1 MVMNSHPN
9 TTHVQSAFG
18 VIQGNP
24 KEGIVDLGPGYLDP
38 TLIPTGLIAQWSAN
52 AVDRWGP
59 HTLMY
64 GANAGPWELRTKF
77 AARMAAVGRT
87 GRCGPERVLITGGTS
102 AALDQLAMRFAR
114 DGRIVLTEALT
125 YDLGRMIFAG
135 WGVRTI
141 AVPGPFDDVDV
152 AEFNKMAELA
162 AQSSGIPPALY
173 LIPTFHN
180 PTGRVLSAARRLEI
194 LAMADD
200 TGSLV
205 IEDLAYAELAYESQP
220 PPPMWSSAVN
230 RDQVI
235 ALYSLAKCVAP
246 GLRIGWLVGSER
258 FVAELERSPVRS
270 SGGGPN
276 HFTAMTVM
284 AGLAGHQL
292 DAHVSLVRDQ
302 LRLRRDSLLRAL
314 IKQLPENFTISCPSG
329 GFFVWVGLPAGVSD
343 DTLLRN
349 AEGRGVSFAAGT
361 RFGSSPVGVRLCF
374 AGCGPEQLAL
384 GVARFADAS
393 RSAIHR

>member
-1 MVMNSHPN
+1 MVMNSHHN

-24 KEGIVDLGPGYLDP
+24 RDGIVDLGPGYLDP
-38 TLIPTGLIAQWSAN
+38 VLIPTGLIARWSAD
-52 AVDRWGP
+52 AVQRWGP
-59 HTLMY
+59 HALAY
-64 GANAGPWELRTKF
+64 GANAGPWELRAKL
-77 AARMAAVGRT
+77 AARIAPAGRT
-87 GRCGPERVLITGGTS
+87 DRCGPERVLITGGTS

-125 YDLGRMIFAG
+125 YDLGRKIFAG

-152 AEFNKMAELA
+152 AEFRKVAELA
-162 AQSSGIPPALY
+162 AQSCGIPPALY

-180 PTGRVLSAARRLEI
+180 PTGRVLSATRRLEI
-194 LAMADD
+194 LALAHD
-200 TGSLV
+200 TGSLI
-205 IEDLAYAELAYESQP
+205 IEDLAYAELAYESRP
-220 PPPMWSSAVN
+220 PPPMWSSAADPD
-230 RDQVI
+230 RVI

-258 FVAELERSPVRS
+258 FVAELEHSPVRT

-276 HFTAMTVM
+276 HFTAMTVT
-284 AGLAGHQL
+284 AGLAGHQF

-302 LRLRRDSLLRAL
+302 LRLRRDSLLGAL
-314 IKQLPENFTISCPSG
+314 MAQLPEGFTIPCPVG
-329 GFFVWVGLPAGVSD
+329 GFFAWVGLPAGVSGD
-343 DTLLRN
+343 ALLRT
-349 AEGRGVSFAAGT
+349 AEGRGLSFAAGR
-361 RFGSSPVGVRLCF
+361 RFGSSPGGVRLCF

-384 GVARFADAS
+384 GAARFAAAS
-393 RSAIHR
+393 RSAIQH